1 MEFEWDQGKNLAN
14 YVKHKI
20 NFELAAEVFNDP
32 LADYRFDRVVED
44 EERWHVVGKVFDKHV
59 LLVVHT
65 YRNKNGHEI
74 IRIISAR
81 HATPHERRHYEES

>member
-1 MEFEWDQGKNLAN
+1 MGSLDDIHICTYIIVMEFEWDQGKNLAN

-44 EERWHVVGKVFDKHV
+44 EERWHVVGKV
-59 LLVVHT
+59 LTSMCYLSYT
-65 YRNKNGHEI
+65 PT
-74 IRIISAR
+74 
-81 HATPHERRHYEES
+81 ATRMDTRLSG